1 MRVLGRASPLRASGA
16 VSTPVAL
23 AVAPLASS
31 FDSNFSG
38 SRVDLQSTS
47 LQFNLDCTHSYTPNT
62 PFCEFRLQVPN
73 ANFYLFDLKR
83 RISRFFISVL
93 GMQKA
98 VEWRKLPLSL
108 TELCIDTT
116 LRCGR
121 MYLLQLHEF
130 LLKLLYGDWR
140 LQHLRPISYLSNIV
154 KKYIANITSR
164 ILPVAEYQ

>member
-1 MRVLGRASPLRASGA
+1 
-16 VSTPVAL
+16 
-23 AVAPLASS
+23 
-31 FDSNFSG
+31 
-38 SRVDLQSTS
+38 
-47 LQFNLDCTHSYTPNT
+47 
-62 PFCEFRLQVPN
+62 
-73 ANFYLFDLKR
+73 
-83 RISRFFISVL
+83 
-93 GMQKA
+93 MQKA